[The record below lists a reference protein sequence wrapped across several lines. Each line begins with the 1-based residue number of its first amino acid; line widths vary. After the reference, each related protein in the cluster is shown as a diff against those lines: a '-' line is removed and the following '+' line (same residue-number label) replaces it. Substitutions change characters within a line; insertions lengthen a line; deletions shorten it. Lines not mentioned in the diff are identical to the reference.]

1 MIWGE
6 SIAENSGRASYFD
19 PVRKFDRDYFLEV
32 SAKVPPNQFAKNE
45 EELRSFQI
53 FEPPSAEECEEAGLY
68 GIHLGDFIFWDEER
82 QTEFIR
88 NTYDWLEDD
97 IEGTYKGYK
106 SAECSMAGLHD
117 FTNYLKRG
125 YGRSTFHASL
135 DVRNGL
141 LDRNEAFELAKKHDE
156 VEPSILQY
164 YMQITGLN
172 KDEFYD
178 EIGKKRMKQLE
189 GKEVP
194 VVTKEYEKVKKPF
207 VVEFIEMVREKARKN
222 EF

>member
-1 MIWGE
+1 M
-6 SIAENSGRASYFD
+6 
-19 PVRKFDRDYFLEV
+19 
-32 SAKVPPNQFAKNE
+32 
-45 EELRSFQI
+45 
-53 FEPPSAEECEEAGLY
+53 
-68 GIHLGDFIFWDEER
+68 
-82 QTEFIR
+82 
-88 NTYDWLEDD
+88 
-97 IEGTYKGYK
+97 
-106 SAECSMAGLHD
+106 
-117 FTNYLKRG
+117 
-125 YGRSTFHASL
+125 
-135 DVRNGL
+135 